1 VLGSSNF
8 VPARK
13 RITELTR
20 KHRLPAMFNNAV
32 WVEGFGGL
40 ASYGPNFNELMIRVA
55 DQLAKVLKGAR
66 PQDLPM
72 EQPNV
77 VELVLNLAT
86 ARAIGI
92 AIPKTVNARADR
104 VIE

>member
-1 VLGSSNF
+1 MLGSSNF

-13 RITELTR
+13 RITDLTR

-55 DQLAKVLKGAR
+55 DQLAEVLKGAR

-86 ARAIGI
+86 ARAIGL
-92 AIPKTVNARADR
+92 AIPKTV
-104 VIE
+104 IEPALKC